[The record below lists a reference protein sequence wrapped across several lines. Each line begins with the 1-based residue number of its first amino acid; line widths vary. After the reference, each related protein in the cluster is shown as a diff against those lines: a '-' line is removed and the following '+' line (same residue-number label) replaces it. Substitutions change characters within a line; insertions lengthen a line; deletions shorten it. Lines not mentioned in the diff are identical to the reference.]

1 MGVRWGINSLRLK
14 KITGRT
20 YAIEYPSSVGIY
32 VLDDNSC
39 ILIDSGAGEVYAR
52 RTMKIIEARG
62 WHIIGIINTH
72 SHGDHSGG
80 NKYIQD
86 AAGCSIY
93 ASPMEAAYLN
103 HPVLA
108 AYSLYHSVP
117 MQALK
122 SKYYTVPAGTIN
134 TAIDADSIEF
144 LGERFTVWNLPG
156 HSLGHIGI
164 ETPDKVLF
172 AGDSLSEARIIS
184 KHSFPHLED
193 VESQFHSLELLK
205 KSELIY
211 LSHGGLVENKDRIIN
226 SNYELLIN
234 NLALMEELIKEECT
248 REQIIKK
255 LADNQVFDVKE
266 SNYFRLM
273 TSTAAYLAFL
283 QNTGRAGVAVK
294 EGRLLFHANN

>member
-1 MGVRWGINSLRLK
+1 MRLK
-14 KITGRT
+14 NITGKT
-20 YAIEYPSSVGIY
+20 FAIEYPSSVGVY

-39 ILIDSGAGEVYAR
+39 ILIDSGASAVYAR
-52 RTMKIIEARG
+52 RTMKITEARG
-62 WHIIGIINTH
+62 WHVIGIINTH

-86 AAGCSIY
+86 AVGCSIY
-93 ASPMEAAYLN
+93 ASPIEAAYLN

-122 SKYYTVPAGTIN
+122 SKYYTVPVGTIN
-134 TAIDADSIEF
+134 TVLDTESIEF
-144 LGERFTVWNLPG
+144 QGERFKVWSLSG

-172 AGDSLSEARIIS
+172 AGDSLIEARIIS
-184 KHSFPHLED
+184 RNSFPHLED
-193 VESQFHSLELLK
+193 VESQFQSLELLK
-205 KSELIY
+205 KSELLY

-226 SNYELLIN
+226 SNYELLNN

-248 REQIIKK
+248 REEIIRKV
-255 LADNQVFDVKE
+255 ADKHVFDVKE

-273 TSTAAYLAFL
+273 TSIAAYLAFL

-294 EGRLLFHANN
+294 EGRLLFCANN